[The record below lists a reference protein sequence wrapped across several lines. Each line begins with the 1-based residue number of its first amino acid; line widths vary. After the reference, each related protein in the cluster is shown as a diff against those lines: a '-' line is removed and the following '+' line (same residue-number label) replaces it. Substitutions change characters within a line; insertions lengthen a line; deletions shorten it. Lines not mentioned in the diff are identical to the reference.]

1 VWVTDAKGFRV
12 GRRGDDGLGFESFKE
27 DAQLRPRAWQSPKVE
42 VRVEPRQTVVLNAE
56 WINPPLRLILSDGAN
71 RLSVLRDGSGRISIQ

>member
-1 VWVTDAKGFRV
+1 
-12 GRRGDDGLGFESFKE
+12 
-27 DAQLRPRAWQSPKVE
+27 VE